1 MRGGAPVQGAGSRH
15 VSPLLWGLF
24 ALSLLFL
31 GAVQI
36 YVGRIER
43 VAFSES
49 EAFAQLP
56 LILSEGPET
65 PVSSHDLEL
74 RWEPVSGA
82 EIYHLRILTDRNS
95 PVLDPVEVWTTSWR
109 PSSEALPGIV
119 EGRYRWSVE
128 ALDSSGKVLARSGP
142 GTFDVY

>member
-1 MRGGAPVQGAGSRH
+1 MAQPVRVPNPSKESFHPPVRGSTQIQDAGPRH
-15 VSPLLWGLF
+15 VLPLLWGLF

-43 VAFSES
+43 VAISES
-49 EAFAQLP
+49 EAFAELP
-56 LILSEGPET
+56 LIVSEGPET
-65 PVSSHDLEL
+65 PVPRHSLEL
-74 RWEPVSGA
+74 RWAPISDA
-82 EIYHLRILTDRNS
+82 EVYHLRILTDRDS

-119 EGRYRWSVE
+119 EGR
-128 ALDSSGKVLARSGP
+128 
-142 GTFDVY
+142 